1 MFLLYSGL
9 VTFSNSNINS
19 KTTTTSKEQQT
30 TTAIPITTTES
41 SYRNNVDS
49 GLVIFSK
56 LDEINRK
63 ITTTTTSKPTSTTA
77 IPITTTT
84 ITESSNRNNVAYL
97 TELISRCIRSN
108 NYWSCMTDHSAKT
121 SKSRKYVY

>member
-63 ITTTTTSKPTSTTA
+63 ITTTTTSKPTSTA

-84 ITESSNRNNVAYL
+84 TTESYRNNVAYL